1 MADGKTLYCKTCNR
15 TMDEN
20 QFYQTKRTDKYPD
33 GFLPECKKC
42 LTRHVDNWDPKTYLW
57 ILEDIDVPYIEEEW
71 TTLLDRYAK
80 DPRKTTGM
88 TILGRYLSKM
98 RMKQF
103 SSYTWA
109 DTERLREEMNAKKA
123 EVMARQGYT
132 GEEIENAIQTGTMPE
147 KPEDFKAAEA
157 EQTGAA
163 PIDLNAPD
171 FFDDDLTEEDKK
183 YLTLKWGKAYRPYEW
198 VQLEKLYQEMM
209 AAFDIVT
216 PAHEDYLKLIC
227 KTSLK
232 CHQLVDLGDI
242 EGFQKMSKVY
252 DTLMKSAKFTAAQ
265 NKAESGEFVSAID
278 EFILLCEREDF
289 IPRYYT
295 DEPKDRVDETLA
307 DLRGYTHK
315 LVTEEMN
322 LGNLIE
328 NAVRT
333 MAREEA
339 KEEDSETTEIED
351 LDLQEIEDEVL
362 NDNDF
367 LKHYE
372 FVESEQEED
381 EATIRELLGEDD
393 E

>member
-20 QFYQTKRTDKYPD
+20 QFYQTKRVDKYPD
-33 GFLPECKKC
+33 GYLPECKKC

-71 TTLLDRYAK
+71 TTLLERYAK
-80 DPRKTTGM
+80 DPKKVTGM

-98 RMKQF
+98 KLKQF
-103 SSYTWA
+103 KEFGWN
-109 DTERLREEMNAKKA
+109 DTERLRLEADAKKA
-123 EVMARQGYT
+123 EVMARQGYS
-132 GEEIENAIQTGTMPE
+132 GEEIDAAIQTGTMPE
-147 KPEDFKAAEA
+147 KPVEF
-157 EQTGAA
+157 QTESTAT
-163 PIDLNAPD
+163 PIDLNEPE

-183 YLTLKWGKAYRPYEW
+183 YLTIKWGKAYRPYEW

-242 EGFQKMSKVY
+242 EGFQKMAKVY
-252 DTLMKSAKFTAAQ
+252 DSLMKSAKFTAAQ
-265 NKAESGEFVSAID
+265 NKAESGEYVSAID
-278 EFILLCEREDF
+278 EFILMCEREGF

-295 DEPKDRVDETLA
+295 DGPKDKPDETLA
-307 DLRGYTHK
+307 DLRNYTHR

-328 NAVRT
+328 SAART

-339 KEEDSETTEIED
+339 KEEDEETTDIED
-351 LDLQEIEDEVL
+351 LDLHELEEEVL
-362 NDNDF
+362 TDNDF
-367 LKHYE
+367 LNHYQ
-372 FVESEQEED
+372 FIED
-381 EATIRELLGEDD
+381 EQADDEAMIRELIGEDD

>member
-1 MADGKTLYCKTCNR
+1 MAESKTLYCKTCNR

-20 QFYQTKRTDKYPD
+20 QFYQTKRVDKYPD

-42 LTRHVDNWDPKTYLW
+42 LTRHVDNWDPKTYTW
-57 ILEDIDVPYIEEEW
+57 ILEEIDVPYIEEEW
-71 TTLLDRYAK
+71 TTLLERYAK

-103 SSYTWA
+103 SSYTWE
-109 DTERLREEMNAKKA
+109 DTERLRQEADEKKK
-123 EVMARQGYT
+123 EVMARQGYS
-132 GEEIENAIQTGTMPE
+132 GEEIEEAIQSGTMPE
-147 KPEDFKAAEA
+147 KPDDFKNETDAPN
-157 EQTGAA
+157 
-163 PIDLNAPD
+163 PIDLNEPT

-183 YLTLKWGKAYRPYEW
+183 YLTIKWGKAYRPYEW

-242 EGFQKMSKVY
+242 EGFQKMAKVY
-252 DTLMKSAKFTAAQ
+252 DSLMKSAKFTAAQ

-278 EFILLCEREDF
+278 EFILMCERDGF
-289 IPRYYT
+289 IPRYYV
-295 DEPKDRVDETLA
+295 DEPKDKPDETLA
-307 DLRGYTHK
+307 DLRNYTHR

-328 NAVRT
+328 SAART

-339 KEEDSETTEIED
+339 KEEDEETTDIDE
-351 LDLQEIEDEVL
+351 LDLNAVENEVL
-362 NDNDF
+362 TDGDF
-367 LKHYE
+367 LAHYQFIE
-372 FVESEQEED
+372 GQQAED
-381 EATIRELLGEDD
+381 EATMRELLGEDD

>member
-20 QFYQTKRTDKYPD
+20 QFYQTKRVDKYPD
-33 GFLPECKKC
+33 GYLPECKKC

-71 TTLLDRYAK
+71 STLLERYAK
-80 DPRKTTGM
+80 DPKKVTGM

-98 RMKQF
+98 KLKQF
-103 SSYTWA
+103 RDYSWE
-109 DTERLREEMNAKKA
+109 DTEKLRLEADAKKA
-123 EVMARQGYT
+123 EVMARQGYS
-132 GEEIENAIQTGTMPE
+132 GEEIETAINTGTMPE
-147 KPEDFKAAEA
+147 KPVEF
-157 EQTGAA
+157 QTETSAT
-163 PIDLNAPD
+163 PIDLNEPE

-183 YLTLKWGKAYRPYEW
+183 YLTIKWGKAYRPYEW

-242 EGFQKMSKVY
+242 EGFQKMAKVY
-252 DTLMKSAKFTAAQ
+252 DSLMKSAKFTAAQ
-265 NKAESGEFVSAID
+265 NKAESGEYVSAID
-278 EFILLCEREDF
+278 EFILMCEREGF
-289 IPRYYT
+289 IPRFYV
-295 DEPKDRVDETLA
+295 DEPKDKPDETLA
-307 DLRGYTHK
+307 DLRNYTHR

-328 NAVRT
+328 SAART

-339 KEEDSETTEIED
+339 KEEDEETTEID
-351 LDLQEIEDEVL
+351 GLDLHELEEEVL
-362 NDNDF
+362 TDNDF
-367 LKHYE
+367 LNHYQ
-372 FVESEQEED
+372 FVEDEQADDEE
-381 EATIRELLGEDD
+381 TIRALIGEDD

>member
-1 MADGKTLYCKTCNR
+1 M
-15 TMDEN
+15 
-20 QFYQTKRTDKYPD
+20 
-33 GFLPECKKC
+33 
-42 LTRHVDNWDPKTYLW
+42 
-57 ILEDIDVPYIEEEW
+57 
-71 TTLLDRYAK
+71 
-80 DPRKTTGM
+80 
-88 TILGRYLSKM
+88 
-98 RMKQF
+98 
-103 SSYTWA
+103 
-109 DTERLREEMNAKKA
+109 
-123 EVMARQGYT
+123 
-132 GEEIENAIQTGTMPE
+132 
-147 KPEDFKAAEA
+147 
-157 EQTGAA
+157 
-163 PIDLNAPD
+163 NAPD

-289 IPRYYT
+289 IPRYYIA
-295 DEPKDRVDETLA
+295 EPKDKVDETLA
-307 DLRGYTHK
+307 DLRGYTHR

-339 KEEDSETTEIED
+339 KEEDNETTELGD
-351 LDLQEIEDEVL
+351 LDMDQLEQEVL
-362 NDNDF
+362 SDNDF
-367 LKHYE
+367 LQHYE
-372 FVESEQEED
+372 FIEEQ
-381 EATIRELLGEDD
+381 
-393 E
+393 

>member
-20 QFYQTKRTDKYPD
+20 QFYQTKRLDKYPD

-42 LTRHVDNWDPKTYLW
+42 LTRHVDNWDPKTYLP
-57 ILEDIDVPYIEEEW
+57 ILEEIDVPYIEAEW

-80 DPRKTTGM
+80 DPKKVTGM

-103 SSYTWA
+103 QNFTWA
-109 DTERLREEMNAKKA
+109 DTDRLRQEAEAKQA
-123 EVMARQGYT
+123 EVMARQGYS
-132 GEEIENAIQTGTMPE
+132 GEEIDAAIAAGTMPE
-147 KPEDFKAAEA
+147 KPADFRNNEEA
-157 EQTGAA
+157 PA
-163 PIDLNAPD
+163 PIDLNEPE
-171 FFDDDLTEEDKK
+171 FFNDDLTDEDRK
-183 YLTLKWGKAYRPYEW
+183 YLTIKWGKTYRPYEW

-265 NKAESGEFVSAID
+265 NKAESGEYVSAID
-278 EFILLCEREDF
+278 EFILMCEREGF
-289 IPRYYT
+289 IPRYYV
-295 DEPKDRVDETLA
+295 DEPKDKPDETLA
-307 DLRGYTHK
+307 DLRNYTHR

-328 NAVRT
+328 NAART

-339 KEEDSETTEIED
+339 KEEDEETTDIED
-351 LDLQEIEDEVL
+351 LDLHEIEEEVL

-367 LKHYE
+367 ISHYK
-372 FVESEQEED
+372 FIED
-381 EATIRELLGEDD
+381 EQAEDEDMMNELLGEDD

>member
-1 MADGKTLYCKTCNR
+1 MPDGKTLYCKTCNR

-20 QFYQTKRTDKYPD
+20 QFYQTKRVDKYPD

-109 DTERLREEMNAKKA
+109 DTERLRAEMDAKKA
-123 EVMARQGYT
+123 EIMARQGYT

-147 KPEDFKAAEA
+147 KPDDFKAAEA
-157 EQTGAA
+157 EQNGAA

-289 IPRYYT
+289 IPRFYT
-295 DEPKDRVDETLA
+295 DEPKDKVDETLA
-307 DLRGYTHK
+307 DLRNYTHR

-351 LDLQEIEDEVL
+351 LDLKDIEDEVL
-362 NDNDF
+362 SDNDF

-372 FVESEQEED
+372 FVEDEQAED

>member
-1 MADGKTLYCKTCNR
+1 MAETSKTLYCKTCNR
-15 TMDEN
+15 TMDQN
-20 QFYQTKRTDKYPD
+20 QFYQTKRLDKYPD

-42 LTRHVDNWDPKTYLW
+42 LTRHVDNWRPETYKW
-57 ILEDIDVPYIEEEW
+57 ILEEIDVPYIEEEW

-103 SSYTWA
+103 SDKCWA
-109 DTERLREEMNAKKA
+109 DTERLRQEADAKKA
-123 EVMARQGYT
+123 EVMARQGYS
-132 GEEIENAIQTGTMPE
+132 GEEIEDAIATGTMPE
-147 KPEDFKAAEA
+147 KPEDFKEA
-157 EQTGAA
+157 EENTAA
-163 PIDLNAPD
+163 PIDLNEPA
-171 FFDDDLTEEDKK
+171 FFNDDLTEEDKK
-183 YLTLKWGKAYRPYEW
+183 YLTIKWGKAYRPYEW

-242 EGFQKMSKVY
+242 EGFQKMAKIY
-252 DTLMKSAKFTAAQ
+252 DSLMKSAKFTAAQ
-265 NKAESGEFVSAID
+265 NKAETGEYVSAID
-278 EFILLCEREDF
+278 EFILMCERDGF
-289 IPRYYT
+289 IPRYYVA
-295 DEPKDRVDETLA
+295 EPKDKPDETLA
-307 DLRGYTHK
+307 DLRNYTHR

-328 NAVRT
+328 SAART
-333 MAREEA
+333 MAQEEA
-339 KEEDSETTEIED
+339 KEEDADTTDMDE
-351 LDLQEIEDEVL
+351 LDLNSVEEEVL
-362 NDNDF
+362 TDGDF
-367 LKHYE
+367 LDHYN
-372 FVESEQEED
+372 FIEQQRAED
-381 EATIRELLGEDD
+381 DAAIRELLGEDD

>member
-20 QFYQTKRTDKYPD
+20 QFYQTKRTDKYVD

-57 ILEDIDVPYIEEEW
+57 ILEEIDVPYIEEEW
-71 TTLLDRYAK
+71 TTLLERYAK
-80 DPRKTTGM
+80 DPKKVTGM

-98 RMKQF
+98 KLKQF
-103 SSYTWA
+103 RDYSWE
-109 DTERLREEMNAKKA
+109 DTERLRQEADAKKA
-123 EVMARQGYT
+123 EVMARQGYS
-132 GEEIENAIQTGTMPE
+132 GEEIDNAIQTGTMPD
-147 KPEDFKAAEA
+147 KPEEFQRE
-157 EQTGAA
+157 TAA
-163 PIDLNAPD
+163 PIDLNEPE
-171 FFDDDLTEEDKK
+171 FFNDDLTDEDKK
-183 YLTLKWGKAYRPYEW
+183 YLTIKWGKAYRPYEW

-265 NKAESGEFVSAID
+265 NKAENGEYVSAID
-278 EFILLCEREDF
+278 EFIMMCEREGF
-289 IPRYYT
+289 IPRYYV
-295 DEPKDRVDETLA
+295 DKPQDKPDETLA
-307 DLRGYTHK
+307 DLRNYTHR

-328 NAVRT
+328 SAART
-333 MAREEA
+333 MAREES
-339 KEEDSETTEIED
+339 KEEDEETTEIDD
-351 LDLQEIEDEVL
+351 LDLHELEEEVL
-362 NDNDF
+362 SDNDF
-367 LKHYE
+367 LNHYQ
-372 FVESEQEED
+372 FVEDEQEED
-381 EATIRELLGEDD
+381 AQTIRELIGEDD